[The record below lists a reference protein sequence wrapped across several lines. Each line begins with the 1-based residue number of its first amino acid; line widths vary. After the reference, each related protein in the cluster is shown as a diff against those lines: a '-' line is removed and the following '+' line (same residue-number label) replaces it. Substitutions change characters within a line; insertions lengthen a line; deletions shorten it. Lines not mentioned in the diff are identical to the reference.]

1 MIVGVIV
8 DVAAYPIDRPFDYH
22 VPAHLEDLVEKG
34 SRVHVPFGNRR
45 VQGFI
50 TEIKRNTDID
60 QSKLKEVQSI
70 IDVEPVITDELL
82 ALSKWMTKKTLCYEI
97 DALQVMLPAALRASY
112 KKSIKMV
119 EPDKVDQELLELF
132 GKREK
137 LPYETFEKAGL
148 LPQMKKHLTDG
159 SLELENVIKQQA
171 KAKTVTTYHLVDNEA
186 FVKEQVNSLTKQAK
200 KQRELIEWL
209 LAQEQ
214 DKSFTM
220 QEMVEATL
228 VSNATVKS
236 LIEKGIL
243 IKAKEEVYREIA
255 SLDYQDKDKRVE
267 LNEEQAIALSHI
279 TQAQEQHQPT
289 TFLLHGITGSGKTE
303 IYLHA
308 IERAISEGKQAIMLV
323 PEISLTPQMT
333 RRFKL
338 RFGDQVAVM
347 HSGLSIGEK
356 FDEWRK
362 IRRGE
367 VKVVVGAR
375 SAIFAPFT
383 NLGVIILDEE
393 HESSYKQ
400 EDTPRYHARD
410 VAIWRGEYHH
420 CPVILGSATPSL
432 ESFARASKGVYT
444 LLSLHKRAKDQ
455 ALPTVNVV
463 DMRAELKGG
472 NRSMFS
478 VPLADAIRDKLEK
491 KEQIVL
497 FLNKRGFSSFVL
509 CRDCGTVVECNN
521 CDISLT
527 YHREGEHLKCH
538 YCGHEEPVPHQ
549 CPECRSE
556 HIRFFGT
563 GTQKVEE
570 EITKLFPQARVL
582 RMDVD
587 TTRTKGSHER
597 ILKEFGDGGADIL
610 LGTQM
615 IAKGLDFP
623 NITLVGV
630 LNADTTLHLAD
641 FRASEKTFQLMTQVS
656 GRAGRHQKEGVVFIQ
671 TYTPEHYAIEFS
683 KNQLYEPF
691 YKNEMMMRKQY
702 EYPPFYY
709 VTLVQVTHENVLAAA
724 EHAKLATDWL
734 RENLSPGTIVIGPTA
749 SAISRIQNRY
759 RYQCLIK
766 YKKEPLL
773 IEKLQQ
779 LIKIYRTEWM
789 KKGITLSVDLDPST
803 IL

>member
-1 MIVGVIV
+1 MIVEVIV
-8 DVAAYPIDRPFDYH
+8 DVSAYPIDRPFDYI
-22 VPAHLEDLVEKG
+22 VPEHLEELVERG
-34 SRVHVPFGNRR
+34 SRVHVPFGNRK

-50 TEIKRNTDID
+50 TNIKQHTDLD
-60 QSKLKEVQSI
+60 MSKLKEVQSI
-70 IDVEPVITDELL
+70 IDVEPVVTEELL
-82 ALSKWMTKKTLCYEI
+82 QLSKWLTKKTLCYEI

-112 KKSIKMV
+112 KKNIKLINPV
-119 EPDKVDQELLELF
+119 GLDDAFLDLF
-132 GKREK
+132 GKK
-137 LPYETFEKAGL
+137 DIVSYEAIEKADL
-148 LPQMKKHLTDG
+148 LRPMKKYLTAG
-159 SLELENVIKQQA
+159 NVQLETVIKQQA
-171 KAKTVTTYHLVDNEA
+171 KAKTIVKYKLVED
-186 FVKEQVNSLTKQAK
+186 KEYIAEQLNKLTKQAT
-200 KQRELIEWL
+200 KQKELIEWL
-209 LAQEQ
+209 LLQEQ
-214 DKSFTM
+214 GAFTM
-220 QEMVEATL
+220 QELVESAN
-228 VSNATVKS
+228 VSTATVKA
-236 LIEKGIL
+236 LLDKHVIQKGT
-243 IKAKEEVYREIA
+243 KEVYREIT
-255 SLDYQDKDKRVE
+255 SLEYNDKDQRFQ
-267 LNEEQAIALSHI
+267 LTDEQSNALTKI
-279 TQAQEQHQPT
+279 THSQDHAENT
-289 TFLLHGITGSGKTE
+289 TFLLHGVTGSGKTE

-308 IERAISEGKQAIMLV
+308 IENAISKGKQAIMLV

-356 FDEWRK
+356 YDEWRK
-362 IRRGE
+362 IWRGE

-375 SAIFAPFT
+375 SAVFAPFKD
-383 NLGVIILDEE
+383 LGVIILDEE
-393 HESSYKQ
+393 HESTYKQ

-410 VAIWRGEYHH
+410 VAIWRSEFHQ

-432 ESFARASKGVYT
+432 ESFARASKDVYSLLT
-444 LLSLHKRAKDQ
+444 LRLRAKEQ
-455 ALPTVNVV
+455 ALPTVKVV
-463 DMRAELKGG
+463 DMRAELKNG

-478 VPLADAIRDKLEK
+478 VDLADAVKEKLEK

-509 CRDCGTVVECNN
+509 CRDCGTVVECKQ

-527 YHREGEHLKCH
+527 YHRAGEQLKCH
-538 YCGHEEPVPHQ
+538 YCGHEEPVPTK
-549 CPECRSE
+549 CPECTSD

-570 EITKLFPQARVL
+570 EIAKFFPYARVL

-597 ILKEFGDGGADIL
+597 ILKQFGDGEADIL

-641 FRASEKTFQLMTQVS
+641 FRAAEKTFQLMTQVS
-656 GRAGRHQKEGVVFIQ
+656 GRAGRHDKEGVVYIQ
-671 TYTPEHYAIEFS
+671 TYTPEHYAIELS
-683 KNQLYEPF
+683 KSQMYEPF
-691 YKNEMMMRKQY
+691 YHSEMLVRKQY

-709 VTLVQVTHENVLAAA
+709 LTLVQVTHENVLLAA
-724 EHAKLATDWL
+724 EYAKLATDWL
-734 RENLSPGTIVIGPTA
+734 RGNLSSSTMVVGPTA
-749 SAISRIQNRY
+749 CAISKIQNRY

-766 YKKEPLL
+766 YKKEPIL

-789 KKGITLSVDLDPST
+789 KKGIILTVDLDPST

>member
-1 MIVGVIV
+1 MIVEVIV
-8 DVAAYPIDRPFDYH
+8 DVSAYPIDRPFDYI
-22 VPAHLEDLVEKG
+22 VPEELKDLVERG
-34 SRVHVPFGNRR
+34 SRVHVPFGNRK

-50 TEIKRNTDID
+50 TNIKEQTDID
-60 QSKLKEVQSI
+60 TSKLKEVQSI
-70 IDVEPVITDELL
+70 IDVEPVVTEELL
-82 ALSKWMTKKTLCYEI
+82 QLSKWMTNKTLCYEI

-112 KKSIKMV
+112 KKNIKLI
-119 EPDKVDQELLELF
+119 DSNAVDESFLALF
-132 GKREK
+132 GKK
-137 LPYETFEKAGL
+137 DTITYEVIEKAGYL
-148 LPQMKKHLTDG
+148 RQMKKYLTQG
-159 SLELENVIKQQA
+159 SVQLETVIKQHV
-171 KAKTVTTYHLVDNEA
+171 KAKTITKYNVIAT
-186 FVKEQVNSLTKQAK
+186 KEYIQNQISNLAK
-200 KQRELIEWL
+200 NAVKQRELMEWL
-209 LAQEQ
+209 LIQEQ
-214 DKSFTM
+214 DSFTM
-220 QEMVEATL
+220 EELKETV
-228 VSNATVKS
+228 NANNNVVKA
-236 LIEKGIL
+236 LIEKNIL
-243 IKAKEEVYREIA
+243 ALEKAEVYREITT
-255 SLDYQDKDKRVE
+255 LEHHDTDHRFQ
-267 LNEEQAIALSHI
+267 LTEEQSVALEKINH
-279 TQAQEQHQPT
+279 AQNHAENT

-303 IYLHA
+303 IYLNA
-308 IERAISEGKQAIMLV
+308 IENSILKGKQAIMLV

-338 RFGDQVAVM
+338 RFGDEVAVM

-356 FDEWRK
+356 YDEWRK
-362 IRRGE
+362 IWRGE

-375 SAIFAPFT
+375 SAIFAPFKD
-383 NLGVIILDEE
+383 LGVIILDEE
-393 HESSYKQ
+393 HESTYKQ
-400 EDTPRYHARD
+400 EDNPRYHARD
-410 VAIWRGEYHH
+410 VAIWRSEFHK

-432 ESFARASKGVYT
+432 ESYARASKGVYSLLT
-444 LLSLHKRAKDQ
+444 LKARAKEQ

-463 DMRAELKGG
+463 DMRVELKNG

-478 VPLADAIRDKLEK
+478 VELADAIREKLDR

-509 CRDCGTVVECNN
+509 CRDCGTVVECKN

-527 YHREGEHLKCH
+527 YHRSGEQLKCH
-538 YCGHEEPVPHQ
+538 YCGHEEPVPSI
-549 CPECRSE
+549 CPECASE

-570 EITKLFPQARVL
+570 EIAKLFPFARVI

-597 ILKEFGDGGADIL
+597 ILKQFGDGEADIL

-641 FRASEKTFQLMTQVS
+641 FRAAEKTFQLMTQVS
-656 GRAGRHQKEGVVFIQ
+656 GRAGRHDKEGKVYIQ
-671 TYTPEHYAIEFS
+671 TYTPEHYAIELS
-683 KNQLYEPF
+683 KLQMYEPF
-691 YKNEMMMRKQY
+691 YHKEMLVRKQY

-709 VTLVQVTHENVLAAA
+709 LTLVQITHENVMLAS
-724 EHAKLATDWL
+724 EYAKLATDWL
-734 RENLSPGTIVIGPTA
+734 RANLSEQSMVVGPTA
-749 SAISRIQNRY
+749 CAISKIQNRY

-766 YKKEPLL
+766 YKKEPIL

-789 KKGITLSVDLDPST
+789 KKGIILSIDLDPST

>member
-1 MIVGVIV
+1 MIVEVIV
-8 DVAAYPIDRPFDYH
+8 DVSAYPIDRPFDYI
-22 VPAHLEDLVEKG
+22 VPDKLETVIERG
-34 SRVHVPFGNRR
+34 SRVHVPFGNRK

-50 TEIKRNTDID
+50 TNIKEKSDLD
-60 QSKLKEVQSI
+60 MSKLKAIISI

-82 ALSKWMTKKTLCYEI
+82 QLSKWMTQKTLCYEI

-112 KKSIKMV
+112 KKEIRLV
-119 EPDKVDQELLELF
+119 EHDGIDIETLALF
-132 GKREK
+132 GSKESIS
-137 LPYETFEKAGL
+137 YEIFEKAGML
-148 LPQMKKHLTDG
+148 KQMKKY
-159 SLELENVIKQQA
+159 LEQGKFQLDTVIKQQG
-171 KAKTVTTYHLVDNEA
+171 KVKTITKYRMVQDEELVLSQLNTLPKNA
-186 FVKEQVNSLTKQAK
+186 IKQK
-200 KQRELIEWL
+200 ELIEWL
-209 LAQEQ
+209 LLKKQP
-214 DKSFTM
+214 SYTM
-220 QEMVEATL
+220 LELKDSTQT
-228 VSNATVKS
+228 NNHTVKA
-236 LIEKGIL
+236 LIDKGIL
-243 IKAKEEVYREIA
+243 ETKNKEIYREIN
-255 SLDYQDKDKRVE
+255 SLEYNDQDHRFKLTD
-267 LNEEQAIALSHI
+267 EQQEALSKI
-279 TQAQEQHQPT
+279 NNAQDNNEHT

-303 IYLHA
+303 IYLNA
-308 IERAISEGKQAIMLV
+308 IEKSINEGKQAIMLV

-338 RFGDQVAVM
+338 RFDDQVAVM
-347 HSGLSIGEK
+347 HSGLSVGEK

-362 IRRGE
+362 IWRGE

-375 SAIFAPFT
+375 SAIFAPFK
-383 NLGVIILDEE
+383 NLGLIILDEE
-393 HESSYKQ
+393 HESTYKQ

-410 VAIWRGEYHH
+410 VAIWRSNFHQ

-432 ESFARASKGVYT
+432 ESYARASKGVYSLLT
-444 LLSLHKRAKDQ
+444 LQMRAKEQ
-455 ALPTVNVV
+455 PLPVVNIV
-463 DMRAELKGG
+463 DMRAELKNG

-478 VPLADAIRDKLEK
+478 VDLADAVREKLER

-509 CRDCGTVVECNN
+509 CRDCGTVVECDN

-527 YHREGEHLKCH
+527 YHREGEQLKCH
-538 YCGHEEPVPHQ
+538 YCGHEEPVPKQ
-549 CPECRSE
+549 CPECQSE

-570 EITKLFPQARVL
+570 EITKLFPYARVL

-597 ILKEFGDGGADIL
+597 ILKQFGDGEADIL

-641 FRASEKTFQLMTQVS
+641 FRAAEKTFQLMTQVS
-656 GRAGRHQKEGVVFIQ
+656 GRAGRHDKEGQVYIQ
-671 TYTPEHYAIEFS
+671 TYTPEHYAIEYS
-683 KNQLYEPF
+683 KSQLYEPF
-691 YKNEMMMRKQY
+691 YHKEMLVRKQF

-709 VTLVQVTHENVLAAA
+709 LTLVQVTHENVMLAS
-724 EHAKLATDWL
+724 EYAKLATDWL
-734 RENLSPGTIVIGPTA
+734 RENLSSTTMVIGPTS
-749 SAISRIQNRY
+749 SAISKIQNRY

-766 YKKEPLL
+766 YKKEPILV
-773 IEKLQQ
+773 EKLQQ
-779 LIKIYRTEWM
+779 LIKIYRTEWI
-789 KKGITLSVDLDPST
+789 KKGIILTIDLDPST

>member
-1 MIVGVIV
+1 MIVEVIV
-8 DVAAYPIDRPFDYH
+8 DVSAYPIDRPFDYI
-22 VPAHLEDLVEKG
+22 VPEHLEALVERG
-34 SRVHVPFGNRR
+34 SRVHVPFGNRK

-50 TEIKRNTDID
+50 TNIKEQTDID
-60 QSKLKEVQSI
+60 ITKLKEIQSI
-70 IDVEPVITDELL
+70 IDVEPVVTEELL
-82 ALSKWMTKKTLCYEI
+82 ELSKWLTKKTLCYEI
-97 DALQVMLPAALRASY
+97 DALQVMLPAALRATY
-112 KKSIKMV
+112 KKNIKLINPS
-119 EPDKVDQELLELF
+119 EIDENFLALF
-132 GKREK
+132 GKKEAVSYDVIEK
-137 LPYETFEKAGL
+137 VGYLR
-148 LPQMKKHLTDG
+148 QMKKYLTQG
-159 SLELENVIKQQA
+159 AVQLETVIKQHA
-171 KAKTVTTYHLVDNEA
+171 KAKTIAKYHVIAD
-186 FVKEQVNSLTKQAK
+186 KEFIQEQLRNLTKQAI
-200 KQRELIEWL
+200 KQKELMEWL
-209 LAQEQ
+209 LIQEQ
-214 DKSFTM
+214 SSFTL
-220 QEMVEATL
+220 EELKETANT
-228 VSNATVKS
+228 NNNTIKA
-236 LIEKGIL
+236 LIEKNVL
-243 IKAKEEVYREIA
+243 EKDKEEIYREIS
-255 SLDYQDKDKRVE
+255 SLEYDDKDQRFQ
-267 LNEEQAIALSHI
+267 LTDEQTAALAKI
-279 TQAQEQHQPT
+279 NYAQEHAEST
-289 TFLLHGITGSGKTE
+289 TFLIHGITGSGKTE
-303 IYLHA
+303 IYLNA
-308 IERAISEGKQAIMLV
+308 IENSILKGKQAIMLV

-338 RFGDQVAVM
+338 RFGDEVAVM

-356 FDEWRK
+356 YDEWRK
-362 IRRGE
+362 IWRGE

-375 SAIFAPFT
+375 SAIFAPFKD
-383 NLGVIILDEE
+383 LGLIILDEE
-393 HESSYKQ
+393 HESTYKQ

-410 VAIWRGEYHH
+410 VAIWRSGFHN

-432 ESFARASKGVYT
+432 ESYARASKGVYT
-444 LLSLHKRAKDQ
+444 LLTLKMRAKEQ

-463 DMRAELKGG
+463 DMRAELKNG

-478 VPLADAIRDKLEK
+478 IDLAEAVREKLDK

-509 CRDCGTVVECNN
+509 CRDCGTVVECKQ

-527 YHREGEHLKCH
+527 YHRAGEQLKCH
-538 YCGHEEPVPHQ
+538 YCGHEEPVPTK
-549 CPECRSE
+549 CPECASD

-570 EITKLFPQARVL
+570 EIAKLFPYARVL

-597 ILKEFGDGGADIL
+597 ILKQFGDGEADIL

-641 FRASEKTFQLMTQVS
+641 FRAAEKTFQLMTQVS
-656 GRAGRHQKEGVVFIQ
+656 GRAGRHDKEGKVYIQ
-671 TYTPEHYAIEFS
+671 TYTPEHYAIELS
-683 KNQLYEPF
+683 KAQLYEPF
-691 YKNEMMMRKQY
+691 YHKEMQVRKQY

-709 VTLVQVTHENVLAAA
+709 LTLIQVTHENVMIASEYAR
-724 EHAKLATDWL
+724 LATDWL
-734 RENLSPGTIVIGPTA
+734 RANLSEQTMVVGPTS
-749 SAISRIQNRY
+749 SAISKIQNRY

-779 LIKIYRTEWM
+779 LIKIYRTEWI
-789 KKGITLSVDLDPST
+789 KKGIILSVDLDPST

>member
-1 MIVGVIV
+1 MIVEVIV
-8 DVAAYPIDRPFDYH
+8 DVSAYPIDRPFDYI
-22 VPAHLEDLVEKG
+22 VPEELETLVERG
-34 SRVHVPFGNRR
+34 SRVHVPFGNRK

-50 TEIKRNTDID
+50 TDVKEQTDLDI
-60 QSKLKEVQSI
+60 SKLKEIHSI
-70 IDVEPVITDELL
+70 IDVEPVVTEELL
-82 ALSKWMTKKTLCYEI
+82 QLSKWLTNKTLCYEI

-112 KKSIKMV
+112 KKNIKLIDPSALD
-119 EPDKVDQELLELF
+119 EAFLALF
-132 GKREK
+132 YKKEVISYDVIEK
-137 LPYETFEKAGL
+137 SGL
-148 LPQMKKHLTDG
+148 LRQMKKYLIDG
-159 SLELENVIKQQA
+159 SVHLETVIKQQA
-171 KAKTVTTYHLVDNEA
+171 KAKTILKYHVTAD
-186 FVKEQVNSLTKQAK
+186 KEFILEQLKSLTKQAV
-200 KQRELIEWL
+200 KQKELIEWL
-209 LAQEQ
+209 LDQEQ
-214 DKSFTM
+214 TSFTM
-220 QEMVEATL
+220 NELMDLAKANNSSVKAL
-228 VSNATVKS
+228 VDKNILEKRNAE
-236 LIEKGIL
+236 I
-243 IKAKEEVYREIA
+243 YREITT
-255 SLDYQDKDKRVE
+255 LDHQEKDQRFQ
-267 LNEEQAIALSHI
+267 LTDEQISALTNINHSQNH
-279 TQAQEQHQPT
+279 AENT

-303 IYLHA
+303 IYLNA
-308 IERAISEGKQAIMLV
+308 IENSILKGKQAIMLV

-356 FDEWRK
+356 YDEWRK
-362 IRRGE
+362 IWRGE

-375 SAIFAPFT
+375 SAIFAPFKD
-383 NLGVIILDEE
+383 LGVIILDEE
-393 HESSYKQ
+393 HESTYKQ
-400 EDTPRYHARD
+400 EDNPRYHARD
-410 VAIWRGEYHH
+410 VAIWRSEFHK

-432 ESFARASKGVYT
+432 ESYARASKGVYS
-444 LLSLHKRAKDQ
+444 LLKLKMRAKEQ

-463 DMRAELKGG
+463 DMRAELKNG

-478 VPLADAIRDKLEK
+478 VDLADAVREKLEK

-509 CRDCGTVVECNN
+509 CRDCGTVVECKQ

-527 YHREGEHLKCH
+527 YHRAGEQLKCH
-538 YCGHEEPVPHQ
+538 YCGHEEPVPSK
-549 CPECRSE
+549 CPECESE

-570 EITKLFPQARVL
+570 EIAKLFPFARVL

-587 TTRTKGSHER
+587 TTKTKGSHER
-597 ILKEFGDGGADIL
+597 ILKQFGDGDADIL

-641 FRASEKTFQLMTQVS
+641 FRAAEKTFQLMTQVS
-656 GRAGRHQKEGVVFIQ
+656 GRAGRHDKEGQVYIQ
-671 TYTPEHYAIEFS
+671 TYTPEHYAIELS
-683 KNQLYEPF
+683 KSQLYEPF
-691 YKNEMMMRKQY
+691 YQKEMLVRKQY
-702 EYPPFYY
+702 GYPPFYY
-709 VTLVQVTHENVLAAA
+709 LTLVQVTHENVMVAS
-724 EHAKLATDWL
+724 EYAKLATNWL
-734 RENLSPGTIVIGPTA
+734 RVNLSSETLVIGPTA
-749 SAISRIQNRY
+749 CAISKIQNRY

-789 KKGITLSVDLDPST
+789 KKGIILTIDLDPST

>member
-1 MIVGVIV
+1 MIVEVIV
-8 DVAAYPIDRPFDYH
+8 DVAAYPIDRPFDYV
-22 VPAHLEDLVEKG
+22 VPEHLEDLVERG
-34 SRVHVPFGNRR
+34 SRVHVPFGNRK

-50 TEIKRNTDID
+50 TNIKGETDID
-60 QSKLKEVQSI
+60 RTKLKEVLSI
-70 IDVEPVITDELL
+70 IDVEPVITEELL
-82 ALSKWMTKKTLCYEI
+82 ELSKWMTKKTLCYEI

-112 KKSIKMV
+112 KKNIKI
-119 EPDKVDQELLELF
+119 VDSTQLEEEILALF
-132 GKREK
+132 GKKEV
-137 LPYETFEKAGL
+137 LPYEAFEKAGML
-148 LPQMKKHLTDG
+148 RVMKRHLTEG
-159 SLELENVIKQQA
+159 SLLLENIIKQQTRV
-171 KAKTVTTYHLVDNEA
+171 KTVTKYTLVED
-186 FVKEQVNSLTKQAK
+186 KEFIIDQLNKLTKQAV
-200 KQRELIEWL
+200 KQKELIEWL

-214 DKSFTM
+214 NSFTM
-220 QEMVEATL
+220 QEIIQTAA
-228 VSNATVKS
+228 VSNATVHA
-236 LIEKGIL
+236 LINKKIL
-243 IKAKEEVYREIA
+243 VKEQEEVYREIT
-255 SLDYQDKDKRVE
+255 SLDYQDRDNRVQ
-267 LNEEQAIALSHI
+267 LTNEQKAALSKI
-279 TQAQEQHQPT
+279 TNAQNNRENT

-308 IERAISEGKQAIMLV
+308 IEKSIAEGKQAIMLV

-347 HSGLSIGEK
+347 HSGLSTGEK

-362 IRRGE
+362 IWRGE
-367 VKVVVGAR
+367 VMVVVGAR
-375 SAIFAPFT
+375 SAVFAPFKD
-383 NLGVIILDEE
+383 LGVIILDEE

-410 VAIWRGEYHH
+410 VAIWRSEYHK

-432 ESFARASKGVYT
+432 ESYARASKGVYT
-444 LLSLHKRAKDQ
+444 LLTLTMRAKEQ
-455 ALPTVNVV
+455 ALPTVNIV
-463 DMRAELKGG
+463 DMRAELKNG

-478 VPLADAIRDKLEK
+478 VPLADAIREKLEK

-509 CRDCGTVVECNN
+509 CRDCGTVVECDQ

-527 YHREGEHLKCH
+527 YHREGERLKCH

-549 CPECRSE
+549 CPECQSE

-570 EITKLFPQARVL
+570 EITKLFPYARVL

-597 ILKEFGDGGADIL
+597 ILKQFGDGEADIL

-641 FRASEKTFQLMTQVS
+641 FRAAEKTFQLMTQVS
-656 GRAGRHQKEGVVFIQ
+656 GRAGRHDKEGIVFIQ
-671 TYTPEHYAIEFS
+671 TYTPEHYAIEYS
-683 KNQLYEPF
+683 KDQLYEPF
-691 YKNEMMMRKQY
+691 YHNEMIMRKQY

-709 VTLVQVTHENVLAAA
+709 VTLVQVTHENVLLAA
-724 EHAKLATDWL
+724 EYAKLATDWL
-734 RENLSPGTIVIGPTA
+734 RGNLSSTSMVIGPTA
-749 SAISRIQNRY
+749 SAISKIQNRY

-766 YKKEPLL
+766 YKQEPLL

-779 LIKIYRTEWM
+779 LIKIYRTEWI
-789 KKGITLSVDLDPST
+789 KKGVILTVDLDPST

>member
-1 MIVGVIV
+1 MIVEVIV
-8 DVAAYPIDRPFDYH
+8 DVSAYPIDRPFDYM
-22 VPAHLEDLVEKG
+22 VPEQLESLVERG
-34 SRVHVPFGNRR
+34 SRVHVPFGNRK

-50 TEIKRNTDID
+50 TNIKDQTDLD
-60 QSKLKEVQSI
+60 SSKLKEIQSI
-70 IDVEPVITDELL
+70 IDVEPVVTEELL
-82 ALSKWMTKKTLCYEI
+82 QLSKWLTNKTLCYEI

-112 KKSIKMV
+112 KKNIKLTNPSALD
-119 EPDKVDQELLELF
+119 EEFLALF
-132 GKREK
+132 GKKETVS
-137 LPYETFEKAGL
+137 YEVIEKAGYL
-148 LPQMKKHLTDG
+148 RQMKKHLTQG
-159 SLELENVIKQQA
+159 NVQLETIIKQHA
-171 KAKTVTTYHLVDNEA
+171 KAKVIAKYRVIADKQSMQNQLQNLIKNA
-186 FVKEQVNSLTKQAK
+186 TKQK
-200 KQRELIEWL
+200 ELIEWL
-209 LAQEQ
+209 LIQEQ
-214 DKSFTM
+214 HSFTM
-220 QEMVEATL
+220 EELKESANTT
-228 VSNATVKS
+228 SSTVKA
-236 LIEKGIL
+236 LIEKNIL
-243 IKAKEEVYREIA
+243 ELETEEVYREITT
-255 SLDYQDKDKRVE
+255 LEYHDKDQRFQ
-267 LNEEQAIALSHI
+267 LTDEQKSALEKI
-279 TQAQEQHQPT
+279 NNAQNNAEST

-303 IYLHA
+303 IYLNA
-308 IERAISEGKQAIMLV
+308 IENAILKGKQAIMLV

-347 HSGLSIGEK
+347 HSGLSTGEK
-356 FDEWRK
+356 YDEWRK
-362 IRRGE
+362 IWRGE

-375 SAIFAPFT
+375 SAIFAPFKD
-383 NLGVIILDEE
+383 LGIIILDEE
-393 HESSYKQ
+393 HESTYKQ
-400 EDTPRYHARD
+400 EDNPRYHARD
-410 VAIWRGEYHH
+410 VAIWRSEFHQ

-432 ESFARASKGVYT
+432 ESYARASKGVYSLLT
-444 LLSLHKRAKDQ
+444 LKMRAKEQ
-455 ALPTVNVV
+455 ALPAVHAV
-463 DMRAELKGG
+463 DMRAELKNG

-478 VPLADAIRDKLEK
+478 VELADAVKEKLEK
-491 KEQIVL
+491 KEQVVL

-509 CRDCGTVVECNN
+509 CRDCGTVVECKQ

-527 YHREGEHLKCH
+527 YHRAGERLKCH
-538 YCGHEEPVPHQ
+538 YCGHEEPVPTK
-549 CPECRSE
+549 CPECASE

-570 EITKLFPQARVL
+570 EIAKLFPAARVI

-597 ILKEFGDGGADIL
+597 ILKQFGDGEADIL

-641 FRASEKTFQLMTQVS
+641 FRAAEKTFQLMTQVS
-656 GRAGRHQKEGVVFIQ
+656 GRAGRHDKEGKVYIQ
-671 TYTPEHYAIEFS
+671 TYTPEHYAIEMS
-683 KNQLYEPF
+683 KAQLYEPF
-691 YKNEMMMRKQY
+691 YQKEMIVRKQY

-709 VTLVQVTHENVLAAA
+709 LTLVQITHENVLLAS
-724 EHAKLATDWL
+724 EYAKLATDWL
-734 RENLSPGTIVIGPTA
+734 SANLSDQTMVVGPTA
-749 SAISRIQNRY
+749 SAISKIQNRY

-789 KKGITLSVDLDPST
+789 KKGIILSIDLDPST

>member
-1 MIVGVIV
+1 MIAEVIV
-8 DVAAYPIDRPFDYH
+8 DVSTFSVDRPFDYI
-22 VPAHLEDLVEKG
+22 VPEQFESIVERG
-34 SRVHVPFGNRR
+34 SRVHVPFGNRK

-50 TEIKRNTDID
+50 TNVKEKSDFD
-60 QSKLKEVQSI
+60 ESKLKEIHSI
-70 IDVEPVITDELL
+70 IDVEPVITEELL
-82 ALSKWMTKKTLCYEI
+82 QLSKWLTNKTLCFEI

-112 KKSIKMV
+112 KKNIKLI
-119 EPDKVDQELLELF
+119 DDQAVDEQFLSLF
-132 GKREK
+132 GKKESV
-137 LPYETFEKAGL
+137 PYDVVEKAGL
-148 LPQMKKHLTDG
+148 LKLMKKYLTNG
-159 SLELENVIKQQA
+159 SVELETIIKQQA
-171 KAKTVTTYHLVDNEA
+171 RAKTI
-186 FVKEQVNSLTKQAK
+186 VKYRVSPDQDHIQTQLASLKKQAV
-200 KQRELIEWL
+200 KQKELIEWL
-209 LAQEQ
+209 LVHEQTSYTLQEL
-214 DKSFTM
+214 SALAG
-220 QEMVEATL
+220 AT
-228 VSNATVKS
+228 SSTVKA
-236 LIEKGIL
+236 LIEKNVL
-243 IKAKEEVYREIA
+243 EKEQKEVYREIN
-255 SLDYQDKDKRVE
+255 SLE
-267 LNEEQAIALSHI
+267 HNEIDHRFQLTKEQEFALSKVNS
-279 TQAQEQHQPT
+279 AQDNAEHT

-303 IYLHA
+303 IYLNT
-308 IERAISEGKQAIMLV
+308 IEKAISKGKQAIMLV

-338 RFGDQVAVM
+338 RFGEEVAVM

-356 FDEWRK
+356 YDEWRK
-362 IRRGE
+362 IWRGE

-375 SAIFAPFT
+375 SAIFAPFRD
-383 NLGVIILDEE
+383 LGVIILDEE
-393 HESSYKQ
+393 HESTYKQ
-400 EDTPRYHARD
+400 EDNPRYHARD
-410 VAIWRGEYHH
+410 VAIWRSEFHN

-432 ESFARASKGVYT
+432 ESYARSSKGVYT
-444 LLSLHKRAKDQ
+444 LLTLRMRAKEQ
-455 ALPTVNVV
+455 PLPTVNVI
-463 DMRAELKGG
+463 DMRVELKNG

-478 VPLADAIRDKLEK
+478 VDLADAVREKLEK

-509 CRDCGTVVECNN
+509 CRDCGTVVECDQ

-527 YHREGEHLKCH
+527 YHRFNEQLKCH
-538 YCGHEEPVPHQ
+538 YCGHEEPVPTI
-549 CPECRSE
+549 CPECSSE

-570 EITKLFPQARVL
+570 EITKLFPYARVI

-597 ILKEFGDGGADIL
+597 ILKQFGDGEADIL

-656 GRAGRHQKEGVVFIQ
+656 GRAGRHDKEGEVYIQ
-671 TYTPEHYAIEFS
+671 TYTPEHYAIELS
-683 KNQLYEPF
+683 KSQMYEPF
-691 YKNEMMMRKQY
+691 YHKEMQIRKQY

-709 VTLVQVTHENVLAAA
+709 LTLVQVTHENVMIAS
-724 EHAKLATDWL
+724 EYAKLATDWL
-734 RENLSPGTIVIGPTA
+734 RGNLSSTTMVVGPTA
-749 SAISRIQNRY
+749 CAISKIQNRY

-766 YKKEPLL
+766 YKKEPIL

-779 LIKIYRTEWM
+779 LIKIYRSDWM
-789 KKGITLSVDLDPST
+789 KKGIILSIDLDPSA

>member
-1 MIVGVIV
+1 MIVEVIV
-8 DVAAYPIDRPFDYH
+8 DVAAYPIDRPFDYV
-22 VPAHLEDLVEKG
+22 VPEHLEDLVERG
-34 SRVHVPFGNRR
+34 SRVHVPFGNRK

-50 TEIKRNTDID
+50 TNIKGETDID
-60 QSKLKEVQSI
+60 RTKLKEVLSI
-70 IDVEPVITDELL
+70 IDVEPVITEELL
-82 ALSKWMTKKTLCYEI
+82 ELSKWMTKKTLCYEI

-112 KKSIKMV
+112 KKNIKI
-119 EPDKVDQELLELF
+119 VDSTQLEEEILALF
-132 GKREK
+132 GKKEV
-137 LPYETFEKAGL
+137 LPYEAFEKAGML
-148 LPQMKKHLTDG
+148 RVMKRHLTEG
-159 SLELENVIKQQA
+159 SLLLENIIKQQTRV
-171 KAKTVTTYHLVDNEA
+171 KTVTKYTLVED
-186 FVKEQVNSLTKQAK
+186 KEFIIDQLNKLTKQAV
-200 KQRELIEWL
+200 KQKELIEWL

-214 DKSFTM
+214 NSFTM
-220 QEMVEATL
+220 QEIIQTAA
-228 VSNATVKS
+228 VSNATVHA
-236 LIEKGIL
+236 LINKKIL
-243 IKAKEEVYREIA
+243 VKEQEEVYREIT
-255 SLDYQDKDKRVE
+255 SLDYQDRDNRVQ
-267 LNEEQAIALSHI
+267 LTNEQKAALSKI
-279 TQAQEQHQPT
+279 TNAQNNRENT

-308 IERAISEGKQAIMLV
+308 IEKSIAEGKQAIMLV

-347 HSGLSIGEK
+347 HSGLSTGEK

-362 IRRGE
+362 IWRGE
-367 VKVVVGAR
+367 VMVVVGAR
-375 SAIFAPFT
+375 SAVFAPFKD
-383 NLGVIILDEE
+383 LGVIILDEE

-410 VAIWRGEYHH
+410 VAIWRSEYHK

-432 ESFARASKGVYT
+432 ESYARASKGVYT
-444 LLSLHKRAKDQ
+444 LLTLTMRAKEQ
-455 ALPTVNVV
+455 ALPTVNIV
-463 DMRAELKGG
+463 DMRAELKSG

-478 VPLADAIRDKLEK
+478 VPLADAIREKLEK

-509 CRDCGTVVECNN
+509 CRDCGTVVECDQ

-527 YHREGEHLKCH
+527 YHREGERLKCH

-549 CPECRSE
+549 CPECQSE

-570 EITKLFPQARVL
+570 EITKFFPYARVL

-597 ILKEFGDGGADIL
+597 ILKQFGDGEADIL

-641 FRASEKTFQLMTQVS
+641 FRAAEKTFQLMTQVS
-656 GRAGRHQKEGVVFIQ
+656 GRAGRHDKEGIVFIQ
-671 TYTPEHYAIEFS
+671 TYTPEHYAIEYS
-683 KNQLYEPF
+683 KDQLYEPF
-691 YKNEMMMRKQY
+691 YHNEMIMRKQY

-709 VTLVQVTHENVLAAA
+709 VTLVQVTHENVLLAA
-724 EHAKLATDWL
+724 EYAKLATDWL
-734 RENLSPGTIVIGPTA
+734 RGNLSSTSMVIGPTA
-749 SAISRIQNRY
+749 SAISKIQNRY

-766 YKKEPLL
+766 YKQEPLL

-779 LIKIYRTEWM
+779 LIKIYRTEWI
-789 KKGITLSVDLDPST
+789 KKGVILTVDLDPST